1 MALDILLLGAAL
13 KAAKEGGGGGGK
25 QKSELKFASRS
36 LFPQIGET
44 DILYIATDEN
54 AIYRFDVSTSEY
66 VLLTEGIDGDDT
78 IDGGDSDIEDIDII
92 IDGGNSYGEQNN

>member
-25 QKSELKFASRS
+25 QKSELKFATRS

-54 AIYRFDVSTSEY
+54 AIYRFDVSTLEY

>member
-25 QKSELKFASRS
+25 QKSELKFATRS
-36 LFPQIGET
+36 LFPQIGEAN
-44 DILYIATDEN
+44 ILYTATDEN

-66 VLLTEGIDGDDT
+66 VLLTEGINGDDT